1 LDQGRAGQGGG
12 RNYFESD
19 FSLSVAPL
27 FGGRSG
33 PRFRT
38 AQYLILVIIAWT
50 ALFHVYTSYKELSGP
65 MKSVPW
71 ILIAALIS
79 SPFWQAAPLTAAAA
93 SATSANVT
101 ISGSPKWVDSK
112 MDVTAGDKL
121 HITATGAVSMG
132 KDTGIT
138 PAGAQRGWVDTLRP
152 LMVPSAGRGA
162 LVGRIGDS
170 DAATPFV
177 VGANAT
183 VTVPVAGR
191 LYLGINQDATQS
203 PTGQYEVHIDRT
215 PGSGAAAAK
224 TNYDFKP
231 LFAKLDAQLPYRISD
246 KAEGGNPG
254 DLVNFV
260 LIGSQA
266 QVTNAFKT
274 AGWLQ
279 ADKDNK
285 AAVLSAL
292 EATLQKSSYMTVP
305 MSILY
310 LYGRP
315 QDFGFERTDPVL
327 VAAQRHHF
335 RIWNSPFSTS
345 QQTIW
350 SGAGTHDIGIEKDQR
365 KAGAITHK
373 IDQNVDGERDF
384 IGATLTDAG
393 QVQAMDY
400 MTRSHP
406 ITSTKTATGGEIKS
420 DGRVL
425 VIVLK
430 PATTS
435 SK

>member
-1 LDQGRAGQGGG
+1 
-12 RNYFESD
+12 
-19 FSLSVAPL
+19 
-27 FGGRSG
+27 
-33 PRFRT
+33 
-38 AQYLILVIIAWT
+38 
-50 ALFHVYTSYKELSGP
+50 
-65 MKSVPW
+65 MKSARW
-71 ILIAALIS
+71 FLIAALIS
-79 SPFWQAAPLTAAAA
+79 SPFWPANRAD
-93 SATSANVT
+93 SATASTNSNVT
-101 ISGSPKWVDSK
+101 VSGSPKWNDTK
-112 MDVTAGDKL
+112 MDVNAGDKL
-121 HITATGAVSMG
+121 HITAKGTVSMG

-152 LMVPSAGRGA
+152 LMVPGSGRGT

-177 VGANAT
+177 VGADGT

-203 PTGQYEVHIDRT
+203 PDGKYEVHIDRT
-215 PGSGAAAAK
+215 PGAAAATVK
-224 TNYDFKP
+224 SAYDFKP
-231 LFAKLDAQLPYRISD
+231 LFVQLDAKLPYRISD

-260 LIGSQA
+260 LIGSQQ

-335 RIWNSPFSTS
+335 RIWNSPFSTP

-350 SGAGTHDIGIEKDQR
+350 AGAGTHDVGIERDQR
-365 KAGAITHK
+365 SKNAITHK

-430 PATTS
+430 PMT
-435 SK
+435 K

>member
-1 LDQGRAGQGGG
+1 L
-12 RNYFESD
+12 
-19 FSLSVAPL
+19 
-27 FGGRSG
+27 RSWIV
-33 PRFRT
+33 
-38 AQYLILVIIAWT
+38 QNN
-50 ALFHVYTSYKELSGP
+50 ALFASSLTVYTSYEELSGP
-65 MKSVPW
+65 MKSATW

-79 SPFWQAAPLTAAAA
+79 TPFWRVTQLTAAAA
-93 SATSANVT
+93 NTTSANVT
-101 ISGSPKWVDSK
+101 VSSSPKWNDTK
-112 MDVTAGDKL
+112 MDVAAGDKL
-121 HITATGAVSMG
+121 HITAKGAVTMG

-162 LVGRIGDS
+162 LVGRVGDS
-170 DAATPFV
+170 AAATPFV
-177 VGANAT
+177 VGADGT

-191 LYLGINQDATQS
+191 LYLGINQDPTEA
-203 PTGQYEVHIDRT
+203 PTGSYQVHIDRT
-215 PGSGAAAAK
+215 PGSGTAASK
-224 TNYDFKP
+224 SNYDFKP
-231 LFAKLDAQLPYRISD
+231 LFAQLDAKLPYRVSD
-246 KAEGGNPG
+246 KPENGNPG

-260 LIGSQA
+260 LIGPQQ

-335 RIWNSPFSTS
+335 RIWNSPFSTP

-365 KAGAITHK
+365 SKNAITHK

-393 QVQAMDY
+393 LVQAMDY

-406 ITSTKTATGGEIKS
+406 ITSAKTATGGDIKS

-425 VIVLK
+425 VIILK
-430 PATTS
+430 PAT
-435 SK
+435 K